1 PVSMNTIRRT
11 EISGSSLGLALA
23 GGMGIVA
30 IAVAAGGTRAEI
42 PAAALLAVVL
52 GRLAIPLVARW
63 PVMVGAAILVDLLI
77 PEDGRY
83 QVSAGV
89 GFQLQPYRV
98 IVAILLL
105 GWCASLLADPRV
117 RARMT
122 SFEGPLGLILFATLG
137 SEAVNAGRVS

>member
-1 PVSMNTIRRT
+1 MIEDKVTNALDWLRNAKDKFRSFATGEEQPST
-11 EISGSSLGLALA
+11 ERPRVGLALA

-89 GFQLQPYRV
+89 
-98 IVAILLL
+98 LLSVPL
-105 GWCASLLADPRV
+105 TGKKS
-117 RARMT
+117 
-122 SFEGPLGLILFATLG
+122 SEGLRTTW
-137 SEAVNAGRVS
+137 